1 MGSRQAHQ
9 ESPVRSLGL
18 DVGTVTIGI
27 AVSDPLGMFAQP
39 VRTLRRTGR
48 KADVAELVVLVGE
61 REVGTIVIGLP
72 LRTDAS
78 EGESAKESRRMA
90 EALQSALPDIS
101 IVMQDERFT
110 TAQAERVLIQ
120 GNVSRKKRREVIDQV
135 AAVLILQAWLDMQ

>member
-1 MGSRQAHQ
+1 M
-9 ESPVRSLGL
+9 RSLGL

-39 VRTLRRTGR
+39 VRTLKRTGR
-48 KADVAELVVLVGE
+48 KADVAELVALVGE

-78 EGESAKESRRMA
+78 EGESARESRRMA
-90 EALQSALPDIS
+90 KALQSTLPDAT

-120 GNVSRKKRREVIDQV
+120 GNVRRKKRKEVIDQM